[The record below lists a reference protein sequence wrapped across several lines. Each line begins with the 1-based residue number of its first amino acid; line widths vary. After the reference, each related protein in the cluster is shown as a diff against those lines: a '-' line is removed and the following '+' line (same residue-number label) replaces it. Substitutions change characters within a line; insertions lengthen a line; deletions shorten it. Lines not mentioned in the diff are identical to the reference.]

1 MGKLRKQK
9 VAEHNKAVREKNIAE
24 AAAAKQKPVQPAPPV
39 VEEPKPEPKP
49 DPKPEPKKVE
59 AKKASPKKP
68 AVKKP
73 VAKKVPAKKKEE

>member
-49 DPKPEPKKVE
+49 EPEPKKVE

-73 VAKKVPAKKKEE
+73 VAKKVPAKKKED